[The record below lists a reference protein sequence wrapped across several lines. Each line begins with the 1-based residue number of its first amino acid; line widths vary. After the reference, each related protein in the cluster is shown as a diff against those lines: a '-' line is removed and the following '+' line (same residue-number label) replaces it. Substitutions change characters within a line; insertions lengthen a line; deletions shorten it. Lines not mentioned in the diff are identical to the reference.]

1 MSRYTLLSALLACGL
16 IASGC
21 GPESKVADTPSA
33 EMIKADE
40 EQQKKIEAEER
51 GTPVR
56 PKKK

>member
-1 MSRYTLLSALLACGL
+1 MSRFTLFSALLACGL

-21 GPESKVADTPSA
+21 GPESKIADKPSA

-51 GTPVR
+51 GTPIKA
-56 PKKK
+56 KKK